1 MIFKQTDVC
10 VVVDQKMLL
19 SENIYFDI
27 IKTGTERLA
36 IYKNRVLCGPLHFYM
51 TFFVFVFVYQ
61 LHNLT
66 CQWVSF
72 IFLIIL
78 FVCFL
83 MTTVE
88 LFKAMFYLTD
98 LVSEAGQSLFHF
110 S

>member
-1 MIFKQTDVC
+1 
-10 VVVDQKMLL
+10 MLL

-27 IKTGTERLA
+27 IKTEQKGWLFTRTE
-36 IYKNRVLCGPLHFYM
+36 YCVDLCTFM
-51 TFFVFVFVYQ
+51 TVFCFFCFFVYQ

-66 CQWVSF
+66 CHWVSF

>member
-51 TFFVFVFVYQ
+51 TVLFFVYQ

-72 IFLIIL
+72 IF
-78 FVCFL
+78 
-83 MTTVE
+83 
-88 LFKAMFYLTD
+88 
-98 LVSEAGQSLFHF
+98 
-110 S
+110 